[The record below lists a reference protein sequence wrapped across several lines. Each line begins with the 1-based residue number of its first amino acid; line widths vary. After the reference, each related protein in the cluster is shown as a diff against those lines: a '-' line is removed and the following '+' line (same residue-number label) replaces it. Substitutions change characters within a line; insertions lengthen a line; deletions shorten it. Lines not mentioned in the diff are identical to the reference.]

1 MSFENEV
8 ECSNPPIFARIGPS
22 SGGYCIPVPPPSIPI
37 ITTYTKQYIS
47 SVHSVLEGAV
57 KAGYVIA
64 AVWLLYTTAG
74 LLLSAHTSTL
84 VQRWVQNMGT
94 VIAES

>member
-37 ITTYTKQYIS
+37 ITTS
-47 SVHSVLEGAV
+47 SSSS
-57 KAGYVIA
+57 IPSSSPS
-64 AVWLLYTTAG
+64 
-74 LLLSAHTSTL
+74 SASF
-84 VQRWVQNMGT
+84 VNSNSR
-94 VIAES
+94 